1 MATNAT
7 IIKARLD
14 IADMDRHYY
23 QSHNLT
29 LARHPS
35 ENDQRL
41 MVRLL
46 AFALNASDDLA
57 FSSSLSSEDEEP
69 ELSRKN
75 LIGDIELWVAF
86 GTPDEKW
93 LRKACNRARQ
103 VQVFTYGENSVRV
116 WWQQQEKAL
125 SRYRNLSVWSLPD
138 DALRDLATLVER
150 GMTLQCNIN
159 EGDIWISSEIGSV
172 QLTLERLKDVE
183 ER

>member
-7 IIKARLD
+7 VIKARLE
-14 IADMDRHYY
+14 IADMNRHYY
-23 QSHNLT
+23 QSHALT

-46 AFALNASDDLA
+46 AFALNASDDLT

-69 ELSRKN
+69 ELSRRN
-75 LIGDIELWVAF
+75 LVGDIELWVAF

-103 VQVFTYGENSVRV
+103 VQVFAYSENSVRV
-116 WWQQQEKAL
+116 WWQQQERAL
-125 SRYRNLSVWSLPD
+125 ARYRNLSVRALPD
-138 DALRDLATLVER
+138 EALQQLAGMVER
-150 GMTLQCNIN
+150 GMVLQFNISEQDVWVSSDKDSVGVHLEWLKEI
-159 EGDIWISSEIGSV
+159 EG
-172 QLTLERLKDVE
+172 
-183 ER
+183 